1 MRLSI
6 ITDEISQDFLHA
18 LRVCREIGVDT
29 IELRRVEEREIVFH
43 DATSLARLKSLLRAQ
58 GLRVCCIASPF
69 LKCPLW
75 RETTLTDRSEEQR
88 REWDLLQRSFEVAA
102 LFEAPLVRTFS
113 FLRVPDP
120 QAARPLI
127 LEVLTEAARRTTA
140 AGLKLV
146 LENEHACNIATGEE
160 AGWLL
165 RHLPADAFGLTWD
178 PGNEAY
184 VGSNP
189 FPSGYQHVRGRVFH
203 VHVKDAIFPRDAPG
217 QRRFVKMGTGSIDY
231 VGQFHALAAD
241 RYNGA
246 LSLETHYQHP
256 TGGREQATRESFAV
270 LRRMLQEAGVT
281 LDDYGR

>member
-1 MRLSI
+1 VRLSI
-6 ITDEISQDFLHA
+6 ITDEISQDFLRA
-18 LRVCREIGVDT
+18 LQVCRELGVRT
-29 IELRRVEEREIVFH
+29 VELRRVEEKEIVFH
-43 DATSLARLKSLLRAQ
+43 DAASLARLHALLRAQ
-58 GLRVCCIASPF
+58 GVRVCCIASPF

-75 RETTLTDRSEEQR
+75 RETTLADGSEEQK
-88 REWDLLQRSFEVAA
+88 REWDILQRSFEVAA

-120 QAARPLI
+120 SAVRPLM
-127 LEVLTEAARRTTA
+127 LEVLTEAARRTAA

-165 RHLPADAFGLTWD
+165 HRLPMDAFGLTWD

-184 VGSNP
+184 VGSDP
-189 FPSGYQHVRGRVFH
+189 FPSGYQFVRGRVFH
-203 VHVKDAIFPRDAPG
+203 VHVKDAVFSRDASA

-231 VGQFHALAAD
+231 VGQFQALAAD
-241 RYNGA
+241 GYDGA

-270 LRRMLQEAGVT
+270 LRHMLQEAGVT

>member
-6 ITDEISQDFLHA
+6 ITDEISQDFPHA
-18 LRVCREIGVDT
+18 LRVCRELGVAT
-29 IELRRVEEREIVFH
+29 VELRRVEDKEIVEH
-43 DATSLARLKSLLRAQ
+43 DAASLARLRSLLRDQ

-69 LKCPLW
+69 LKCSLW
-75 RETTLTDRSEEQR
+75 QETALTARSEEQM
-88 REWDLLQRSFEVAA
+88 REWDILQRSFEVAA

-120 QAARPLI
+120 QTVSPLL
-127 LEVLTEAARRTTA
+127 LEVLSEAVRRTEA

-160 AGWLL
+160 AGQLL
-165 RHLPADAFGLTWD
+165 QRLRSPAFGITWD

-184 VGSNP
+184 IGSDP
-189 FPSGYQHVRGRVFH
+189 FPAGYQHVRGRVLH
-203 VHVKDAIFPRDAPG
+203 MHVKDAIFPRDAPG

-231 VGQFHALAAD
+231 VGQFRALAAD
-241 RYNGA
+241 GYNGT

-256 TGGREQATRESFAV
+256 EGGREQATRESFAV
-270 LRRMLQEAGVT
+270 LRQMLQQAGVA
-281 LDDYGR
+281 LE